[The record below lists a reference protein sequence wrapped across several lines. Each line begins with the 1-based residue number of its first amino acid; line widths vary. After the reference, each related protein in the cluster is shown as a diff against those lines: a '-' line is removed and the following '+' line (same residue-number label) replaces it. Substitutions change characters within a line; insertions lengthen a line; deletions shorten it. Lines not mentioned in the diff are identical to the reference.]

1 LAKIKNL
8 AIIKLGIDISFWGIE
23 KIGEKYG

>member
-8 AIIKLGIDISFWGIE
+8 AIIELGIDISFWGIE
-23 KIGEKYG
+23 EIGENYG